1 MLAPLPGYRRPPPH
15 PTVRKNHDRQDHPHR
30 RPQLERVASR
40 HYRATNAKG
49 DTLDFGQGEGL
60 LTPVELLLAA
70 IAGCSAIDVDVVT
83 GRKSE
88 PETFTVH
95 SSGIRQVDEN
105 KAVSLDDIEV
115 SFNVRFPATEEGEK
129 ARSMVDRLIKLSA
142 EKDCT
147 VSRTVEHG
155 ASVTFIN
162 EDKQS

>member
-1 MLAPLPGYRRPPPH
+1 MADKTTRTEDPNYRAV
-15 PTVRKNHDRQDHPHR
+15 TV
-30 RPQLERVASR
+30 ERVASR

-95 SSGIRQVDEN
+95 SSGLRKVDEN

-115 SFNVRFPATEEGEK
+115 SFKVRFPATEDGEK

>member
-1 MLAPLPGYRRPPPH
+1 MTENTARTDDPNYRAV
-15 PTVRKNHDRQDHPHR
+15 TV
-30 RPQLERVASR
+30 ERVASR
-40 HYRATNAKG
+40 HYQATNAKG
-49 DTLDFGQGEGL
+49 AQLDFGQGEGL

-83 GRKSE
+83 GRAAE
-88 PETFTVH
+88 PEIFEVH

-105 KAVSLDDIEV
+105 KAVRLDDIEV
-115 SFNVRFPATEEGEK
+115 SFNVCFPATDGGIK

-155 ASVTFIN
+155 ASVTFTN
-162 EDKQS
+162 QGKQS